1 MCGAHSGRRHLP
13 VEGLTYFEGIEMS
26 SGDDQSLGDLV
37 ATATRDLSLLVHKEV
52 ELAKAEITAEL
63 KKAGIGA
70 GLLGGAGF
78 IGFFALLLLCVAGS
92 LGLADGTGIPTWA
105 GFLCV
110 GGAFGAGAGLVA
122 LLGVGSLVRV
132 GPPQRTIRT
141 VKDDLE
147 WAKHPTVAPQPELEE
162 LRASHRV

>member
-1 MCGAHSGRRHLP
+1 
-13 VEGLTYFEGIEMS
+13 MS
-26 SGDDQSLGDLV
+26 SSDDQSLGDLV
-37 ATATRDLSLLVHKEV
+37 AAATRDLSLLVHKEV
-52 ELAKAEITAEL
+52 ELAKAEITGEL
-63 KKAGIGA
+63 KKAGVGA

-78 IGFFALLLLCVAGS
+78 IGFFAMMLLCIAAS
-92 LGLADGTGIPTWA
+92 LGLSAGANIPVWA

-110 GGAFGAGAGLVA
+110 GGAFAGAAGLFA

-147 WAKHPTVAPQPELEE
+147 WAKHPTVAPEPELEE
-162 LRASHRV
+162 LRATHQN

>member
-1 MCGAHSGRRHLP
+1 
-13 VEGLTYFEGIEMS
+13 MS
-26 SGDDQSLGDLV
+26 ASDEQSLGDLV
-37 ATATRDLSLLVHKEV
+37 ATATRDLSLLIHKEM
-52 ELAKAEITAEL
+52 ELAKAEITGEL

-92 LGLADGTGIPTWA
+92 LGLADGVDIPTWA

-110 GGAFGAGAGLVA
+110 GGAFAGAAGLFA
-122 LLGVGSLVRV
+122 LLGLGSLVRV

-141 VKDDLE
+141 VKDDIE
-147 WAKHPTVAPQPELEE
+147 WAKHPTTAPEPELED
-162 LRASHRV
+162 LRASHRA